1 MTGWVVFWALLAA
14 IFGGA
19 EALTRSWRLWP
30 FGAAS
35 LIALGVALSGASAG
49 LQWAAYA
56 LAAALL
62 PFVASRLTGGIAK

>member
-1 MTGWVVFWALLAA
+1 MIGWIIFWVALAA

-30 FGAAS
+30 FAAAS
-35 LIALGVALSGASAG
+35 LIAMVIALTGATAG
-49 LQWAAYA
+49 LQWAGYA

-62 PFVASRLTGGIAK
+62 PFLASRLTGGLVK